1 MLRGAGKYGAIA
13 AGGAVAAGF
22 VKKFMNDDPTTYL
35 SNEEQQKNL
44 LMDMVTG
51 SLDDTPQ
58 ESPAIGDAYLP
69 ALGAATVAGT
79 AVTCTINNRCSKKW
93 CVRCKEIWYYKNCI
107 KNFR

>member
-1 MLRGAGKYGAIA
+1 MTRGAGKFGAIA

-22 VKKFMNDDPTTYL
+22 VKQFMNDDPTTYL

-69 ALGAATVAGT
+69 A
-79 AVTCTINNRCSKKW
+79 
-93 CVRCKEIWYYKNCI
+93 VRRNY
-107 KNFR
+107 